1 MNLYEDVL
9 ILSVIYA
16 FIIGL
21 IAREGHIDPVLWCSD
36 RDARTSWGARIFSFY
51 ALLNAYD
58 WARQY
63 GQRLDAAQLPSVI
76 FCAQGEDVLDPLIRP
91 ADYLAGSIATGD
103 LTRETGTQRAKKY
116 GQMLR
121 DAVAE
126 NPNVV
131 ILHLRRRSSAL

>member
-76 FCAQGEDVLDPLIRP
+76 FCAEGEEYHLP
-91 ADYLAGSIATGD
+91 AHE
-103 LTRETGTQRAKKY
+103 RR
-116 GQMLR
+116 
-121 DAVAE
+121 AVADR
-126 NPNVV
+126 
-131 ILHLRRRSSAL
+131 HLGLQAQARRVF